1 MSPLAK
7 LPTGFPVWARIG
19 FGLWVVY
26 LLLVALFYPTGG
38 DEPGYFY
45 SALQMAEG
53 KIPVVDFFALQ
64 PPLFFAPYTL
74 VARFFSPAIE
84 AARLVSVTSIVAV
97 TAMVTLMAARSF
109 GRTFGIL
116 AFLMMGFSHFWF
128 YWNVQV
134 IHYSISNLAM
144 VAGFYILFTG
154 LPGRR
159 TWFLAGLAAGWMA
172 NARLILAPVALCHF
186 YLCLRAARARDG
198 ASWRSALVEVAPAF
212 IVAGVIM
219 SLPTLAL
226 LVLDPQ
232 AWLFDFLTARAG
244 VEAAVRWQ
252 GQDSW
257 ETVLNFLKMRWGATY
272 TLFFWIDDTLKAT
285 VNNCILFVPLILA
298 GWNLWRAGPGARLRW
313 RSEVKADP
321 LITGSGWMV
330 AGVFGIHYLT
340 VLSAPYYL
348 QGSIP
353 FMTLGSLGLLAKA
366 LELREAGARRN
377 SVCILAACLIPV
389 MAYFLFWTG
398 AHLIR
403 RNEPSNGRPV
413 ASALVGCWLE
423 QNTAADEIVMS
434 YGTLPVSLAGRHL
447 PHGFE
452 YNNGIS
458 WMFWA
463 KNLPEETARRFHIFR
478 GEDYLQLL
486 RTDALRVIVDDRHLE
501 SELKRIPE
509 AAGLIAEKYRTL
521 WTTGGA
527 FPYTVLIHKSAWRDD
542 LPRVAPMGR
551 SSLALKE
558 LGQGSMAAK
567 VRLALGDVSQSV
579 VRLPHDVASAV
590 ARLVHAPYERRC
602 RDYLASSR

>member
-1 MSPLAK
+1 MSLSRT
-7 LPTGFPVWARIG
+7 LPPRYPAWALVG
-19 FGLWVVY
+19 FGLWVAY
-26 LLLVALFYPTGG
+26 LLLVSLFYPTGG

-53 KIPVVDFFALQ
+53 KIPVLDFFALQ

-74 VARFFSPAIE
+74 VAYFFSPAIE

-97 TAMVTLMAARSF
+97 TAMVTLLAAQSF

-116 AFLMMGFSHFWF
+116 AFVMMGFSHFWF

-134 IHYSISNLAM
+134 IHYPVSNLGL
-144 VAGFYILFTG
+144 VAGFYLIHTG
-154 LPGRR
+154 RPGQR
-159 TWFLAGLAAGWMA
+159 TWFLAGLAAGLTA
-172 NARLILAPVALCHF
+172 NARLILAPVSLVLF
-186 YLCLRAARARDG
+186 YLALRRARAEGADWRRAAVA
-198 ASWRSALVEVAPAF
+198 VAPLF
-212 IVAGVIM
+212 ILGGVIM

-226 LVLDPQ
+226 LVADPQ
-232 AWLFDFLTARAG
+232 AWIFDFLAARVG

-252 GQDSW
+252 GQGPW
-257 ETVLNFLKMRWGATY
+257 ETFSHFMRMRWGATY
-272 TLFFWIDDTLKAT
+272 TLFFWVDDTLKAT
-285 VNNCILFVPLILA
+285 VNNCILFVPPTLA
-298 GWNLWRAGPGARLRW
+298 GWNLLRVGAGARARW
-313 RSEVKADP
+313 RSEVKADT
-321 LITGSGWMV
+321 LITGAGWMV

-353 FMTLGSLGLLAKA
+353 FMTLGGLGLLARA
-366 LELREAGARRN
+366 LDLREAGARRG
-377 SVCILAACLIPV
+377 SVRIMAACLVPM

-458 WMFWA
+458 WMFWPQH
-463 KNLPEETARRFHIFR
+463 LPEETARRYHIFR
-478 GEDYLQLL
+478 GEDYLHLL

-501 SELKRIPE
+501 SELKLIPE
-509 AAGLIAEKYRTL
+509 AAGLIAEKYRPL

-527 FPYTVLIHKSAWRDD
+527 FPYTVLVHKAAWRDD

-551 SSLALKE
+551 SGLALKE
-558 LGQGSMAAK
+558 LGQGSLTAK
-567 VRLALGDVSQSV
+567 VRLVLGDVTQSFA
-579 VRLPHDVASAV
+579 RLPHDVATAL
-590 ARLVHAPYERRC
+590 ARLIHAPYERRC
-602 RDYLASSR
+602 RDYLNSAR